1 MIEEAGD
8 LIMSL
13 PGDLPRAV
21 LNEFRRGWRQ
31 AEVMAAIEQNQIAA
45 TQPEKKWV
53 NGLGQHTMSI
63 QADAYHYWGQR
74 LGYKCWRD
82 KQFRR
87 EFARDNP
94 AVRVHSRPGKT
105 MVRVDGFKEAF

>member
-1 MIEEAGD
+1 MIEQAGD

-21 LNEFRRGWRQ
+21 LNEFRRGWRM
-31 AEVMAAIEQNQIAA
+31 AEVMATIEQKQIAA

-53 NGLGQHTMSI
+53 HGIGTHTMSI
-63 QADAYHYWGQR
+63 QAHAYHYWGKR
-74 LGYKCWRD
+74 LGYQCWRD

-94 AVRVHSRPGKT
+94 EVRVQSRAGKT
-105 MVRVDGFKEAF
+105 MVAIDGFRQ